1 MDITLLLD
9 YSDKRMSGGVPA
21 VAYDTIQG
29 LKKNHR
35 RVEKEDIHFHILS
48 ATGTTFHSI
57 FEKDDNYSN
66 ISYEYFKQ
74 LGPTSIFS
82 DLNYLLHI
90 KKGKKK
96 IDLIHSHSEPG
107 ALIGILRHIPTMLTL
122 HGMMWKEKYFY
133 KGIDTRF
140 ALDIN
145 IRRFQ
150 YVSHRLK
157 KLVAIS
163 PYVITE
169 VAEFLKT
176 RIPETEVIENP
187 ISDVFFKQEKREK
200 EGLILY
206 PGSIDRR
213 KNQINLIKA
222 LDLLKKDHVKFHCIL
237 PGPVVDHGYFNEL
250 REMIK
255 KYQLERD
262 VTIPGPVPFE
272 QLLRLYSEASVMIM
286 TTLQETAPMVIAEA
300 MAMRTPVIASNISGI
315 PYMVSPGK
323 SGFLINPHNCKEVA
337 DCTARL
343 LGDNPLRKHFQE
355 ESRRIAESRWKS
367 EVITNKLIDL
377 YIQKV

>member
-9 YSDKRMSGGVPA
+9 YSEKRMSGGIPA

-29 LKKNHR
+29 LKKNYR
-35 RVEKEDIHFHILS
+35 RVEKEDIHFHIMS
-48 ATGTTFHSI
+48 STGTTFQSI

-74 LGPTSIFS
+74 IAPTSIFS

-107 ALIGILRHIPTMLTL
+107 ALIGTFRHIPTLLTL
-122 HGMMWKEKYFY
+122 HGMMWKEKYYY
-133 KGIDTRF
+133 KGIDTRL

-150 YVSHRLK
+150 YVSRRIK

-169 VAEFLKT
+169 VKEFLKT
-176 RIPETEVIENP
+176 RIPDTEVIENP
-187 ISDVFFKQEKREK
+187 LSDVFFEQEKREK

-222 LDLLKKDHVKFHCIL
+222 LDLLKKDRIKFHCVL
-237 PGPVVDHGYFNEL
+237 PGPVVDPDYFNEL
-250 REMIK
+250 RVVIK

-272 QLLRLYSEASVMIM
+272 HLLRLYSEASVMIM

-315 PYMVSPGK
+315 PYMVSPGRT
-323 SGFLINPHNCKEVA
+323 GFLINPHSGKEIA
-337 DCTARL
+337 DCTAIL
-343 LGDNPLRKHFQE
+343 LGDNALRKKFQD

-377 YIQKV
+377 YINQR